1 MKLLAVISHKGGV
14 GKTTSAVLLAEELA
28 AQGYR
33 TLLVDADRQQGAGL
47 LLEVGTPTGEV
58 QRTRVAGLDYL
69 GSARLT
75 DAQVAQRAAAVADR
89 YDMGIVDTP
98 SLDDSMARAW
108 LQQATAALMI
118 LQVEPL
124 TVKTFPNALQ
134 TLEGVRHLNPLIELV
149 GLLPTMFDPSQE
161 THRTCLTELLT
172 RRPESVFTPVVPVD
186 AGLMHRAAGAG
197 APAISVPA
205 RQSYQCAADRITR
218 MLTPNRSGYAPTGAG
233 APQLPGPGSRL
244 PAGEG
249 PAVAGSGAGTWEPPA
264 GAQRHAGTAYAP
276 RAAAQDPA
284 GTSPGPPG
292 GWPAGAQS
300 LPPGGWP
307 AGAQSLPPDGWPAG
321 AQSLSPDGWPA
332 GAQQYSP
339 QAGHPGYPAQ
349 AVPPGYAQ
357 PSAPNGYAAPA
368 GHSGYP
374 PQATAPSAAAGG
386 WPAPGQ
392 ECAPATYPT
401 GGQAAPPQTTAMAPG
416 TGHENWDRDRQEP
429 DWWQAE
435 SEAAGR
441 GESGTVRRRPARS
454 GSPATF
460 ALGFAAA
467 CILLLLAWAGG
478 AFRRM
483 PMTGPQKRVP
493 GAYAA
498 PRGEHTERGAEAGAH
513 ESEKADEER
522 AASQTRR
529 RAEPHGSHGSRQRE
543 GEPQ

>member
-134 TLEGVRHLNPLIELV
+134 ALDGVRHLNPLIELV

-197 APAISVPA
+197 APEISVPA

-218 MLTPNRSGYAPTGAG
+218 MLNPNRSGYPPTGAG
-233 APQLPGPGSRL
+233 APQLQVPGSRL
-244 PAGEG
+244 QAGEG
-249 PAVAGSGAGTWEPPA
+249 PAVVGSGAGSWEPPA
-264 GAQRHAGTAYAP
+264 GAQRHAGAAYAP
-276 RAAAQDPA
+276 SGAAQDPV
-284 GTSPGPPG
+284 GTAPGPPG

-307 AGAQSLPPDGWPAG
+307 AGAQ
-321 AQSLSPDGWPA
+321 
-332 GAQQYSP
+332 QYPP
-339 QAGHPGYPAQ
+339 QAAHPGYPAQ

-357 PSAPNGYAAPA
+357 PSSPSGYPAPA
-368 GHSGYP
+368 GHPGYP
-374 PQATAPSAAAGG
+374 PQATAPSASAGG
-386 WPAPGQ
+386 WPAPAQ
-392 ECAPATYPT
+392 EGMPATYPA
-401 GGQAAPPQTTAMAPG
+401 GGQAAPPQPTAMAG
-416 TGHENWDRDRQEP
+416 GAGHENWDRDRQDP

-441 GESGTVRRRPARS
+441 ADSSTVLRRPARS

-478 AFRRM
+478 AFRRV
-483 PMTGPQKRVP
+483 PMTGPQTRVP

-498 PRGEHTERGAEAGAH
+498 PRGEQTARGAETGAH
-513 ESEKADEER
+513 ESEKTDEER

>member
-1 MKLLAVISHKGGV
+1 MVMKLLAVISHKGGV

-58 QRTRVAGLDYL
+58 QRTRLASLDYL

-134 TLEGVRHLNPLIELV
+134 TLDGVRHLNPLIELV

-186 AGLMHRAAGAG
+186 PGLMHRAAGAG
-197 APAISVPA
+197 APEIGVLA
-205 RQSYQCAADRITR
+205 RQAYQCAADRITR
-218 MLTPNRSGYAPTGAG
+218 MLHPNRSGYAPTGAV
-233 APQLPGPGSRL
+233 AQQLAAPGSRP
-244 PAGEG
+244 PAGAG
-249 PAVAGSGAGTWEPPA
+249 PAVVAPGAGNWEPGA

-276 RAAAQDPA
+276 HPAAQDPA
-284 GTSPGPPG
+284 GAVPVPPG
-292 GWPAGAQS
+292 GWPASAQS
-300 LPPGGWP
+300 
-307 AGAQSLPPDGWPAG
+307 SPPDGWPAG
-321 AQSLSPDGWPA
+321 AQRHA
-332 GAQQYSP
+332 P
-339 QAGHPGYPAQ
+339 QSGHPGYPAQ
-349 AVPPGYAQ
+349 AAPPGYPPPPAPTGYPAQ
-357 PSAPNGYAAPA
+357 A
-368 GHSGYP
+368 GHAGYP
-374 PQATAPSAAAGG
+374 PQRVPPAAPPGG
-386 WPAPGQ
+386 WPAAAQ
-392 ECAPATYPT
+392 ECAPPAYPA
-401 GGQAAPPQTTAMAPG
+401 GGQAAPPQATAMAPG
-416 TGHENWDRDRQEP
+416 PGHENWDRDRHEP

-441 GESGTVRRRPARS
+441 ADSGTVLRRPARA

-467 CILLLLAWAGG
+467 CVLLLLAWAGG
-478 AFRRM
+478 AFRRI
-483 PMTGPQKRVP
+483 PMTGPPQRVP

-498 PRGEHTERGAEAGAH
+498 PRGERDQGDRATGRRKAHPAAERSG
-513 ESEKADEER
+513 
-522 AASQTRR
+522 
-529 RAEPHGSHGSRQRE
+529 E
-543 GEPQ
+543 GEPE

>member
-58 QRTRVAGLDYL
+58 QRTRNAGLDYL

-75 DAQVAQRAAAVADR
+75 DAQVAQRAAAVVDR

-124 TVKTFPNALQ
+124 TVKTFPNALA
-134 TLEGVRHLNPLIELV
+134 TLEGVRRLNPLIELV
-149 GLLPTMFDPSQE
+149 GLLPTMFDPTQE

-197 APAISVPA
+197 APEIMLPA
-205 RQSYQCAADRITR
+205 RQAYQCAADRITR
-218 MLTPNRSGYAPTGAG
+218 ILHPTRSSHAPVGAG
-233 APQLPGPGSRL
+233 APGVGAHAAPMSNPPP
-244 PAGEG
+244 PA
-249 PAVAGSGAGTWEPPA
+249 EPPSWA
-264 GAQRHAGTAYAP
+264 PAPPPIAAAPVPPTGNAYAP
-276 RAAAQDPA
+276 HPAAQDPSGA
-284 GTSPGPPG
+284 SFAPPG
-292 GWPAGAQS
+292 GWPAGTAQYPPPAAHPGYAS
-300 LPPGGWP
+300 QAAAPGYAPAPGGHAAP
-307 AGAQSLPPDGWPAG
+307 AG
-321 AQSLSPDGWPA
+321 
-332 GAQQYSP
+332 Y
-339 QAGHPGYPAQ
+339 PGYPAQ
-349 AVPPGYAQ
+349 AVPPSYAPQPGYPVEAQ
-357 PSAPNGYAAPA
+357 APA
-368 GHSGYP
+368 
-374 PQATAPSAAAGG
+374 PQA
-386 WPAPGQ
+386 
-392 ECAPATYPT
+392 
-401 GGQAAPPQTTAMAPG
+401 AAPPPAG
-416 TGHENWDRDRQEP
+416 ENWDRDRQEP

-435 SEAAGR
+435 SETAGR
-441 GESGTVRRRPARS
+441 ADGSTTLRRAARPW
-454 GSPATF
+454 SPATF

-483 PMTGPQKRVP
+483 PMTGPPHSIP
-493 GAYAA
+493 GAYAGS
-498 PRGEHTERGAEAGAH
+498 RGDHDERGSEAGAD
-513 ESEKADEER
+513 EDRPADEER
-522 AASQTRR
+522 AASRGKR
-529 RAEPHGSHGSRQRE
+529 RAERQGPRVSRQRE
-543 GEPQ
+543 GDPE